1 MTLTPG
7 TKLGGYEIV
16 SLLGSGGM
24 GQVYKAKDTKLRRTV
39 AIKVL
44 PTNMLHQGEIVE
56 RFHDAKAAEGAKEE
70 FIARFREGAMPD
82 EMPELSIPS
91 RDGRLGIAH
100 LLKEAG
106 LVSSTSEAFRM
117 IKQGA
122 VRIDGVKVEDRGLE
136 IDAGSTS
143 IYQVGKRKFS
153 RVSLT

>member
-1 MTLTPG
+1 
-7 TKLGGYEIV
+7 
-16 SLLGSGGM
+16 
-24 GQVYKAKDTKLRRTV
+24 
-39 AIKVL
+39 
-44 PTNMLHQGEIVE
+44 
-56 RFHDAKAAEGAKEE
+56 
-70 FIARFREGAMPD
+70 MPD
-82 EMPELSIPS
+82 EMPELSLES

-136 IDAGSTS
+136 IDAGSTN